1 MTNLASY
8 SSPPFSHPPDLT
20 CQLMVVRG
28 CLKTVQQGGHV
39 QGGDSGL
46 EAETTRYWPLDT
58 RKGLLPPAE
67 LLSHGLPPPPALY
80 GNLSLFQKIT
90 EKPSLVRGVSSPEDM
105 EQNRFGLDG
114 HSSTES

>member
-46 EAETTRYWPLDT
+46 EGGDNTLLATGHQERAAAAGRTTFPRAPSAARLIWKSKPFSEDH
-58 RKGLLPPAE
+58 RK
-67 LLSHGLPPPPALY
+67 S
-80 GNLSLFQKIT
+80 
-90 EKPSLVRGVSSPEDM
+90 KPSQRIE
-105 EQNRFGLDG
+105 
-114 HSSTES
+114 